1 MFEYLSE
8 NKSKKLQTDP
18 LKYEYSDLEPV
29 LSKETL
35 EYHYGT
41 LAKGYAKKYNN
52 NEGDREFNYAG
63 YFLHDLY
70 FKQFRKPQET
80 STPNGPVLNL
90 IKRKYGWW
98 RDFKERF
105 KEEAL
110 NIQGSGWIYLAYSGE
125 IKTIPNHEVRDD
137 ILILVDWWEHSWVL
151 DYQANKSQYLENTW
165 KIMNWGYINTRWG
178 KNL

>member
-52 NEGDREFNYAG
+52 NEGDREF
-63 YFLHDLY
+63 
-70 FKQFRKPQET
+70 
-80 STPNGPVLNL
+80 
-90 IKRKYGWW
+90 KYP
-98 RDFKERF
+98 
-105 KEEAL
+105 A
-110 NIQGSGWIYLAYSGE
+110 
-125 IKTIPNHEVRDD
+125 
-137 ILILVDWWEHSWVL
+137 
-151 DYQANKSQYLENTW
+151 
-165 KIMNWGYINTRWG
+165 
-178 KNL
+178 